1 MPNDERVIMLR
12 GELVELGPLRRDL
25 VDTYVRWMNDLD
37 VIRTLGGTRM
47 PMSRE
52 MEERWL
58 EGTLASTSDA
68 VFTIYEKSTGR
79 PIGNCDLHAIDAR
92 RGTAEYGIV
101 IGEKDAWGKGYGTEA
116 TRLMLAY
123 GFDVL
128 GLQNIMLRVY
138 ANNPAGV
145 RAYERAGFRK
155 VGVLRNAMPL
165 GRTRIDEIYMDAIP
179 DDFPPS
185 DLQTL
190 LEHGPKLPGI

>member
-1 MPNDERVIMLR
+1 
-12 GELVELGPLRRDL
+12 
-25 VDTYVRWMNDLD
+25 
-37 VIRTLGGTRM
+37 
-47 PMSRE
+47 MSRE

-58 EGTLASTSDA
+58 EGTLTSAS
-68 VFTIYEKSTGR
+68 
-79 PIGNCDLHAIDAR
+79 DAR

>member
-1 MPNDERVIMLR
+1 
-12 GELVELGPLRRDL
+12 
-25 VDTYVRWMNDLD
+25 
-37 VIRTLGGTRM
+37 
-47 PMSRE
+47 
-52 MEERWL
+52 
-58 EGTLASTSDA
+58 
-68 VFTIYEKSTGR
+68 
-79 PIGNCDLHAIDAR
+79 IDAR

-165 GRTRIDEIYMDAIP
+165 GRVRVDEILMDAIP
-179 DDFPPS
+179 DDIPPS
-185 DLQTL
+185 DLQRL
-190 LEHGPKLPGI
+190 MVEGPQPSEGWGHEQNRSGGARLNPVLVDVPLARWRQAPPLRSRPVRVVGAYIECG